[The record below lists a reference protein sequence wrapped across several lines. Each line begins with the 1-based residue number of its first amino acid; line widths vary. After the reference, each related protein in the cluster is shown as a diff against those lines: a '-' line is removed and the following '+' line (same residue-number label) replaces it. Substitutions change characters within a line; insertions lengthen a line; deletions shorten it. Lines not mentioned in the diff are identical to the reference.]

1 MSNSAELET
10 HALSH
15 VGNVREDNQDALRS
29 ETAPDGLT
37 HLFAVA
43 DGMGGYEHGGIASAV
58 ALETFMQT
66 VRTWPGGLASA
77 ARIESAMRRAVQDAN
92 VAVYQ
97 ESLRLG
103 AKMGTTLTAVCI
115 SENWAH
121 VAHVGDS
128 RAYTI
133 RAGQATCLTRD
144 HTAVGELVRARVI
157 SPDKVRKH
165 AQRSVLNRA
174 LGISL
179 IIQADLNRIP
189 IFTNDVLLVC
199 SDGLWASIEDDQIA
213 AMIDPGASAEAIVEQ
228 LVTTAMANGSD
239 DNVSAWTICVRR
251 VPEHLGDNTLSDK
264 RSRWPGLL
272 RGLLHA

>member
-1 MSNSAELET
+1 MSDSAELDT

-15 VGNVREDNQDALRS
+15 VGNVRADNQDALRS
-29 ETAPDGLT
+29 EIAPDSLT
-37 HLFAVA
+37 RIYAVA

-66 VRTWPGGLASA
+66 VCSWPGGLQSA
-77 ARIESAMRRAVQDAN
+77 TQIEQAMRRAVQDAN

-97 ESLRLG
+97 ESLRLH
-103 AKMGTTLTAVCI
+103 AKMGTTLTAICV

-133 RAGQATCLTRD
+133 RSGQAMCLTRD

-157 SPDKVRKH
+157 SPEKVRGH
-165 AQRSVLNRA
+165 SQRSVLNRA
-174 LGISL
+174 LGIGL
-179 IIQADLNRIP
+179 IVQADLNRVP
-189 IFTNDVLLVC
+189 IYTGDVLLLC
-199 SDGLWASIEDDQIA
+199 SDGLWASIEDEQIA
-213 AMIDPGASAEAIVEQ
+213 ALAEHTASAQAIAEQ
-228 LVTTAMANGSD
+228 LVMTALANGSD

-251 VPEHLGDNTLSDK
+251 APESLSDNAAAVK
-264 RSRWPGLL
+264 RTRWPGLL